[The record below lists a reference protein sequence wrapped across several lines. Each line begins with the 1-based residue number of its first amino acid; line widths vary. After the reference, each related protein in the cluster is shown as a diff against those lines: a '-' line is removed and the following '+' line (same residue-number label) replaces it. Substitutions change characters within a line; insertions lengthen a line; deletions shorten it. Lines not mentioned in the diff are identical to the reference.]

1 MTQHMET
8 TPCFHIWMPMVEWNG
23 GIEIGNYVF
32 NEIICLGRATNLE
45 NHIFS
50 GSQLKYLMFIQV

>member
-1 MTQHMET
+1 MTQLMET
-8 TPCFHIWMPMVEWNG
+8 TPCFDIWIPMVGWNG
-23 GIEIGNYVF
+23 GIEIGNYLF